1 MFVFAAKLNKTVD
14 RRRSGCVVDKQ
25 AVGAQA
31 AHQSEP
37 CGGGR
42 GGGGEARRSSRSP
55 TWLKKEQI

>member
-1 MFVFAAKLNKTVD
+1 MLVSAAKLNKTVD

-37 CGGGR
+37 CGGG
-42 GGGGEARRSSRSP
+42 GGEARRSSRSP

>member
-1 MFVFAAKLNKTVD
+1 MLVFAAKLNKTVD
-14 RRRSGCVVDKQ
+14 RRRSGCVVDKL

-37 CGGGR
+37 CGGG